1 MQALVLRGKEDL
13 VCREEPVPRPGPG
26 ELLIR
31 TKAATICTS
40 DINDIKYNHFGIQ
53 TPMIMG
59 HEAAGIVEE
68 VGPQVSGFAAG
79 DQVCTHPVMPCG
91 KCGACRDG
99 LHHLCGDMEH
109 LGLNRG
115 GAFAQYFVIRADRA
129 RKKPQGVSFA
139 AASLVEPISVCLEAI
154 HRGNVRKGGS
164 VLIMGDGPFGVICSR
179 LLKGFGVGQVIV
191 AGHHPFRLEMT
202 GASTICKD
210 QGEVVEKEIFRLT
223 QGRGV
228 DTAILCVGSGTAVN
242 TAIAVLRPRGTLSV
256 FSAVEPAPAIN
267 LFRVHVK
274 ELNICGSCNDEDL
287 LDQAVQVLESQ
298 PGDFEDMVTH
308 RLPFSQW
315 REAFN
320 LAVNGK
326 DQALKVSLLFD

>member
-13 VCREEPVPRPGPG
+13 VCRDEPIPRPGPG

-40 DINDIKYNHFGIQ
+40 DINDIRYNHFGIQ

-68 VGPQVSGFAAG
+68 AGPQAAG
-79 DQVCTHPVMPCG
+79 FFKGDEVCVHPVMPCG
-91 KCGACRDG
+91 KCGACRSG
-99 LHHLCGDMEH
+99 LSHLCEDMEH

-115 GAFAQYFVIRADRA
+115 GAFAQFFVIRADRVR
-129 RKKPQGVSFA
+129 RKPRGASFA

-154 HRGNVRKGGS
+154 KRGNVQKGGR

-179 LLKGFGVGQVIV
+179 LLKGFGAEQVIAV
-191 AGHHPFRLEMT
+191 GHHPFRLGMT
-202 GASTICKD
+202 GALAVSGGD
-210 QGEVVEKEIFRLT
+210 GVEKEILRLT
-223 QGRGV
+223 DGRGV
-228 DTAILCVGSGTAVN
+228 DTAILCVGSAEAVN

-256 FSAVEPAPAIN
+256 FSAVEPPPAVN
-267 LFRVHVK
+267 LFQVHVK
-274 ELNICGSCNDEDL
+274 ELNLCGSCNDDGL

-298 PGDFEDMVTH
+298 PGEFEEIVTH

-315 REAFN
+315 REAFE

-326 DQALKVSLLFD
+326 DEALKVSLIFD